1 MRGQWEPSR
10 PRSSYSEIP
19 QSNFHL
25 KGRQLW
31 RLFFTAS
38 TFVVIGTD
46 RDRKLSEVMRL
57 L

>member
-1 MRGQWEPSR
+1 MAP
-10 PRSSYSEIP
+10 
-19 QSNFHL
+19 F
-25 KGRQLW
+25 
-31 RLFFTAS
+31 FFTAS